1 MNDDMNA
8 PPPRFAEMLEYHLNI
23 KLQKFAGTG
32 KGLTRSNMEDM
43 YGIIKEIVHSV
54 FSKSSRNLSDV
65 TKDWVAQ
72 KYYEAI
78 KFSDTK
84 VLTEDPDTWDYSV
97 APVFQEANIGKI
109 PSDDLRLIA
118 GLFNETVFYE
128 DIEEELR
135 KR

>member
-1 MNDDMNA
+1 MNDVMKT
-8 PPPRFAEMLEYHLNI
+8 PPPRFAEVLEYHLNI

-32 KGLTRSNMEDM
+32 KGLTRSDMEDM
-43 YGIIKEIVHSV
+43 YGIIKEVVHAV
-54 FSKSSRNLSDV
+54 FAKSSRNPSDV
-65 TKDWVAQ
+65 TKDWIAQ

-84 VLTEDPDTWDYSV
+84 VLTEDPETWDYSI
-97 APVFQEANIGKI
+97 APVFQEAPISKI
-109 PSDDLRLIA
+109 PNDDLRFIA
-118 GLFNETVFYE
+118 GIFNETVFYE